1 MNIMD
6 MSSKYNLD
14 INYIETEEEKY
25 ALIKT
30 LIASVLLLVG
40 LGIFVFFII
49 FLVIGIREG
58 FTTMIVVSVIS
69 EIIGIALSII
79 GFIML

>member
-1 MNIMD
+1 MD

>member
-1 MNIMD
+1 MD

-30 LIASVLLLVG
+30 LIASVLLLGG